1 MVLYGMLR
9 ISKMTDYAIQL
20 MVSLYSADRAQVGT
34 TLSAI
39 KLADRTHLEVP
50 TVSKVMKLLCQHKLV
65 QSARGAQ
72 GGYFLIRS
80 GDDISVA
87 EIITAI
93 EGPIAMTECSIDDGV
108 CGQQRNCDLITN
120 WRRISTAVAAA
131 LSSVSLAEMANPVHP
146 RQIPDLQITTLN
158 T

>member
-1 MVLYGMLR
+1 
-9 ISKMTDYAIQL
+9 MTDYAIQL
-20 MVSLYSADRAQVGT
+20 MVSLYSAEQIQAGA

-39 KLADRTHLEVP
+39 KLAERTYLEVP

-87 EIITAI
+87 EIIAAI

-108 CGQQRNCDLITN
+108 CGQQLTCDLTTN
-120 WRRISTAVAAA
+120 WRRISTAVVAA
-131 LSSVSLAEMANPVHP
+131 LSAVSLAEMANPVAP
-146 RQIPDLQITTLN
+146 RQIPGLQITTLN